1 LARFGGLFLLMDFKM
16 PADTQFRTFGR
27 WALASDPL
35 QWVLQ
40 RRNGDQWRH
49 QSHSYGLRRKFSPV
63 YAGPGG
69 GMYGG
74 PGGGLYKGPGG
85 GLYSGPGDRTKLPEL
100 KIVKAV
106 A

>member
-27 WALASDPL
+27 WALAGDPL

-40 RRNGDQWRH
+40 RRNGDQ
-49 QSHSYGLRRKFSPV
+49 SHLRKFSPV